1 GNRAADV
8 FEIDVDAIRYSFS
21 KFCSK
26 IIFLIVDTCI
36 ETKRFSE
43 VIDLFRAA
51 GYADNLRTFYLCN
64 LAYDR
69 ADCAGCR
76 RDDHSLTFLRL
87 ADVQKT
93 AIGRLS
99 RHAECAQVQM
109 KRHISRRDFIH
120 SIFRYSIEL
129 LPREYTRDN
138 VSFREILI
146 IRFSDPADNMT
157 FNRFIQFKR
166 LGI

>member
-1 GNRAADV
+1 MVEHFVGNRSADV

-64 LAYDR
+64 LACDR

-99 RHAECAQVQM
+99 RHAECRSEEHTSELQ
-109 KRHISRRDFIH
+109 SRFDLVCR
-120 SIFRYSIEL
+120 L
-129 LPREYTRDN
+129 LLEKKNIMY
-138 VSFREILI
+138 
-146 IRFSDPADNMT
+146 
-157 FNRFIQFKR
+157 
-166 LGI
+166 